1 VKPRADKVAP
11 TDTPPP
17 SPPQEEPSTEPSL
30 ETPQI
35 DTPSETDQGLSES
48 IPTEGV
54 DATDPFESTETPQVP
69 DLSETPDVP
78 DSSDSSDIPD
88 MSPPTFDADE
98 PSGVTEDISQE
109 EPQEPQA
116 PSSEGT
122 SIPDFDDQM
131 GQGQGGQ
138 QDIFGDLVSPI
149 ESSDGDLTEKI
160 LQDLESQTK
169 SSAQAAP
176 KEYVAPPD
184 YEYPGRGLV
193 YNCKALHWACVDGPS
208 YKTCEENALYL
219 KENNKAP
226 ECYPFNVYETSNGCV
241 SMQNRMVSSG
251 ASTDF
256 CNEY

>member
-1 VKPRADKVAP
+1 MKPRADKIP
-11 TDTPPP
+11 QTETPPP
-17 SPPQEEPSTEPSL
+17 SPPQEEPSTEPSV
-30 ETPQI
+30 ETPPMDSPI
-35 DTPSETDQGLSES
+35 ES
-48 IPTEGV
+48 IS
-54 DATDPFESTETPQVP
+54 TDPFESTETETDTPQAP
-69 DLSETPDVP
+69 ET
-78 DSSDSSDIPD
+78 SDFSDIPD
-88 MSPPTFDADE
+88 MSPPVDADE
-98 PSGVTEDISQE
+98 SAAVTEDIPQE
-109 EPQEPQA
+109 EPQV

-122 SIPDFDDQM
+122 SIPDFDDQT

-138 QDIFGDLVSPI
+138 HDIFGDLVSPI

-169 SSAQAAP
+169 SSAQDAP
-176 KEYVAPPD
+176 KQYVAPPD

-241 SMQNRMVSSG
+241 NMQNRMVSSG